1 MKIRNRLLVAAGLAT
16 LLAAIP
22 MQTANAY
29 WFGHGPGFG
38 PWRHAYVH
46 DPHYR
51 FGPPAVRQYI
61 RDLHL
66 YGPTYAIWHQNRRY
80 RRGWW

>member
-1 MKIRNRLLVAAGLAT
+1 MKISKRLMVAAGVAT
-16 LLAAIP
+16 VLAAAVP

-29 WFGHGPGFG
+29 WLGPGPGLG

-46 DPHYR
+46 DPNYKW
-51 FGPPAVRQYI
+51 GPPVLRRYI

-66 YGPTYAIWHQNRRY
+66 FGPTYAAWNQQRRY
-80 RRGWW
+80 GYR

>member
-1 MKIRNRLLVAAGLAT
+1 MKTRNRLLVAFGVAT
-16 LLAAIP
+16 MLAAIP

-29 WFGHGPGFG
+29 RFGPAPGFG

-46 DPHYR
+46 DPSYR
-51 FGPPAVRQYI
+51 WGTPAMRQYI

-66 YGPTYAIWHQNRRY
+66 YGPTYAAWNQQRRY
-80 RRGWW
+80 GYGWW

>member
-1 MKIRNRLLVAAGLAT
+1 MKISKRLMVAAGVAT
-16 LLAAIP
+16 VLAAVP

-29 WFGHGPGFG
+29 RVGPGPGFG

-46 DPHYR
+46 DPNYR
-51 FGPPAVRQYI
+51 WAPPVLRRYI

-66 YGPTYAIWHQNRRY
+66 YGPTYATWNQQRRY
-80 RRGWW
+80 GYHWW